1 MKELLVRDQRPA
13 AQAAPSELSSIQDF
27 IRWGASRFNEAGL
40 YFGHGTD
47 NALDEAAWL
56 VLSALSMPADLPEAY
71 YRSRLTSIEKEAV
84 MRLLLERIQ
93 SRKPAAY
100 LIGEA
105 WFCGLSF
112 KINESVLVPRS
123 PIAELIQDSFSPWLD
138 GVEVARV
145 LDLCTGSGCIGIAC
159 AHAFPDAQVDLSDIS
174 SSALDVAKENIHQH
188 DMQDRVTAIESDVFA
203 KIPDNT
209 YELIV
214 ANPPYVG
221 SKELAALPDEYHQE
235 PALGLAAGEEG
246 LDVVR
251 QILAGAGRYLAPEG
265 LLIVEVGN
273 SQAAVEKAWPEVPFT
288 WLDFDNGGHGVFLLT
303 ATELRSCFRD
313 GC

>member
-1 MKELLVRDQRPA
+1 MPA
-13 AQAAPSELSSIQDF
+13 AQTVPNELLSIQDF

-40 YFGHGTD
+40 HFGHGTD

-56 VLSALSMPADLPEAY
+56 VLHALSLPADLPEMY
-71 YRSRLTSIEKEAV
+71 YRSRLTEAEKDAV
-84 MRLLLERIQ
+84 MSLLMERIQ

-100 LIGEA
+100 LTGEA

-123 PIAELIQDSFSPWLD
+123 PIAELIQDGFSPWLD

-159 AHAFPDAQVDLSDIS
+159 ANAFPDVQVDLSDIS
-174 SSALDVAKENIHQH
+174 SAAVDIARENIRQHQLEG
-188 DMQDRVTAIESDVFA
+188 RVVAVKSDVFA
-203 KIPDNT
+203 QLPVNS

-214 ANPPYVG
+214 TNPPYVG
-221 SKELAALPDEYHQE
+221 LQEMATLPGEYHQE
-235 PALGLAAGEEG
+235 PVLGLAAGKDG
-246 LDVVR
+246 LDIVR
-251 QILAGAGRYLAPEG
+251 RILAGAGDYLAPDG

-273 SQAAVEKAWPEVPFT
+273 SRSAVEQAWPEVSFT
-288 WLDFDNGGHGVFLLT
+288 WLDFENGGDGVFLIT
-303 ATELRSCFRD
+303 AAQIQHYFA
-313 GC
+313 

>member
-1 MKELLVRDQRPA
+1 MRDQRPA

-56 VLSALSMPADLPEAY
+56 VLYALSMPADLPEAY
-71 YRSRLTSIEKEAV
+71 YRSRLTRIEKEAV
-84 MRLLLERIQ
+84 MLLLLERIQ

-100 LIGEA
+100 LTGEA

-112 KINESVLVPRS
+112 KVNESVLVPRS

-174 SSALDVAKENIHQH
+174 SAALGVAKENIRQH
-188 DMQDRVTAIESDVFA
+188 GIQNRVTAIESDVFA
-203 KIPDNT
+203 KIPGNT

-214 ANPPYVG
+214 TNPPYVG

-273 SQAAVEKAWPEVPFT
+273 SQTAVEKAWPEVPFT
-288 WLDFDNGGHGVFLLT
+288 WLDFDNGGRGVFLLT
-303 ATELRSCFRD
+303 AAELQSYFRD

>member
-1 MKELLVRDQRPA
+1 VRDQRPA

-40 YFGHGTD
+40 HFGHGTD

-56 VLSALSMPADLPEAY
+56 VLNALSMPADLPEAY

-84 MRLLLERIQ
+84 MLLLVKRIQ

-100 LIGEA
+100 LTGEA

-123 PIAELIQDSFSPWLD
+123 PIAELIQNSFSPWLD
-138 GVEVARV
+138 GVEVTRV

-174 SSALDVAKENIHQH
+174 SDAVDVAKENIHQH
-188 DMQDRVTAIESDVFA
+188 GMLDRVSAIESDLFA
-203 KIPDNT
+203 KIPVNT

-214 ANPPYVG
+214 TNPPYVG
-221 SKELAALPDEYHQE
+221 AKELAALPDEYHQE

-251 QILAGAGRYLAPEG
+251 QILAGAGGYLAPEG

-303 ATELRSCFRD
+303 AAELQSYFRD

>member
-1 MKELLVRDQRPA
+1 MRDQRPA
-13 AQAAPSELSSIQDF
+13 AAAASTELSSIQDF

-40 YFGHGTD
+40 HFGHGTD

-56 VLSALSMPADLPEAY
+56 VLYALSMPADLPEAY

-84 MRLLLERIQ
+84 MRLLDERIQ

-100 LIGEA
+100 LTGEA

-145 LDLCTGSGCIGIAC
+145 LDLCSGSGCIGIAC
-159 AHAFPDAQVDLSDIS
+159 AYAFPDAQVDLSDIS
-174 SSALDVAKENIHQH
+174 SNAVDVAKENIHQH
-188 DMQDRVTAIESDVFA
+188 DMLGRVSAIESDLFA

-209 YELIV
+209 YDLIV
-214 ANPPYVG
+214 TNPPYVG

-251 QILAGAGRYLAPEG
+251 RILAGAGRYLTSEG

-273 SQAAVEKAWPEVPFT
+273 SQIAVEKTWPEVPFT

-303 ATELRSCFRD
+303 AAELQSHFRV